1 MIFIGKINT
10 NDGKGVFKGC
20 VKTLFSIIIAVD
32 RLSVRKGKRG
42 RQDGERSILY
52 LLALF
57 AVRHWDAAGGAE
69 LFVYLLA
76 YIALTAGIFLQMVKN
91 ARHFQFFDEN
101 FLMLLATIGAM
112 VIGKYAEAVGAML
125 FFQIGKLIETV
136 SMSQTKKSIAKYM
149 DIRPDTANKK
159 SGSGEA
165 VVEPSELNIGDII
178 IIRPGEKIP
187 VDAMV
192 TAGVS
197 TVDMKALTGEAEPEE
212 VKIGTKLFSGS
223 INLSGLLEARVM
235 KVYAESTASRI
246 MRLVED
252 ANQKKSKKENFA
264 DRFTRY
270 YTPFVT
276 LLGILVMILP
286 PMMMPSHDTEI
297 WMYRGLIFLVAACP
311 LGLLISVPLAF
322 LGGIG
327 AASKQ
332 GVMIKGSNYLEA
344 LSETETF
351 IFDKTGTLT
360 KGVFHVKEVCP
371 RGGSEEEL
379 LEITAYAEAYSN
391 HPIAVSLK
399 EAYGK
404 EIDMMRVQ
412 EAKEHL
418 GYGVEALLDGRKV
431 YIGNSKF
438 MNKLGLYYHPVASV
452 GSAVHVA
459 VEGEYKGYILI
470 ADVMRKDAKRTVRW
484 LNRHQLEV
492 VMLTGDNERVAEDV
506 AKQLGIES
514 VYANL
519 MPEDKVEQL
528 EEFME
533 SQMEQEKLAFIG
545 DGIND
550 APVLA
555 RADVGIAMGGLGA
568 DAALEAA
575 DIILLE
581 DEPSRI
587 INAIR
592 ISRGTVRAVKQN
604 LVFAIGMKVLL
615 LIMAFFGYVTMQDAI
630 VADMGIM
637 LINIL
642 NSFWVIKYP
651 E

>member
-1 MIFIGKINT
+1 MAREVKNKFMEV
-10 NDGKGVFKGC
+10 GVG
-20 VKTLFSIIIAVD
+20 
-32 RLSVRKGKRG
+32 
-42 RQDGERSILY
+42 SILY

-159 SGSGEA
+159 SGSSEA

-327 AASKQ
+327 ASSNQ
-332 GVMIKGSNYLEA
+332 CVMIKGSKYL
-344 LSETETF
+344 
-351 IFDKTGTLT
+351 
-360 KGVFHVKEVCP
+360 
-371 RGGSEEEL
+371 
-379 LEITAYAEAYSN
+379 
-391 HPIAVSLK
+391 
-399 EAYGK
+399 
-404 EIDMMRVQ
+404 
-412 EAKEHL
+412 
-418 GYGVEALLDGRKV
+418 
-431 YIGNSKF
+431 
-438 MNKLGLYYHPVASV
+438 
-452 GSAVHVA
+452 
-459 VEGEYKGYILI
+459 
-470 ADVMRKDAKRTVRW
+470 
-484 LNRHQLEV
+484 
-492 VMLTGDNERVAEDV
+492 
-506 AKQLGIES
+506 
-514 VYANL
+514 
-519 MPEDKVEQL
+519 
-528 EEFME
+528 
-533 SQMEQEKLAFIG
+533 
-545 DGIND
+545 
-550 APVLA
+550 
-555 RADVGIAMGGLGA
+555 
-568 DAALEAA
+568 
-575 DIILLE
+575 
-581 DEPSRI
+581 
-587 INAIR
+587 
-592 ISRGTVRAVKQN
+592 
-604 LVFAIGMKVLL
+604 
-615 LIMAFFGYVTMQDAI
+615 
-630 VADMGIM
+630 
-637 LINIL
+637 
-642 NSFWVIKYP
+642 
-651 E
+651 

>member
-1 MIFIGKINT
+1 MAREVKNKFMEV
-10 NDGKGVFKGC
+10 GVG
-20 VKTLFSIIIAVD
+20 
-32 RLSVRKGKRG
+32 
-42 RQDGERSILY
+42 SILY

-101 FLMLLATIGAM
+101 FLMVLATIGAM

-470 ADVMRKDAKRTVRW
+470 ADVMRKDAKKTVRW

>member
-1 MIFIGKINT
+1 MAREVKNKFMEV
-10 NDGKGVFKGC
+10 GVG
-20 VKTLFSIIIAVD
+20 
-32 RLSVRKGKRG
+32 
-42 RQDGERSILY
+42 SILY

-159 SGSGEA
+159 SGSSEA

-470 ADVMRKDAKRTVRW
+470 ADVMRKDAKKTVRW

-615 LIMAFFGYVTMQDAI
+615 LIMAFLGYVTMQDAI

>member
-1 MIFIGKINT
+1 MAREVKNKFMEV
-10 NDGKGVFKGC
+10 GVG
-20 VKTLFSIIIAVD
+20 
-32 RLSVRKGKRG
+32 
-42 RQDGERSILY
+42 SILY

-57 AVRHWDAAGGAE
+57 AVRHWDVVGGAE

-76 YIALTAGIFLQMVKN
+76 YITLTAGIFLQMVKN

-470 ADVMRKDAKRTVRW
+470 ADVMRKDAKKTVRW

>member
-1 MIFIGKINT
+1 MAREVKNKFMEV
-10 NDGKGVFKGC
+10 GVG
-20 VKTLFSIIIAVD
+20 
-32 RLSVRKGKRG
+32 
-42 RQDGERSILY
+42 SILY

-136 SMSQTKKSIAKYM
+136 SMSRTKKSIAKYM

-470 ADVMRKDAKRTVRW
+470 ADVMRKDAKKTVRW

>member
-1 MIFIGKINT
+1 MAREVKNKFMEV
-10 NDGKGVFKGC
+10 GVG
-20 VKTLFSIIIAVD
+20 
-32 RLSVRKGKRG
+32 
-42 RQDGERSILY
+42 SILY

-57 AVRHWDAAGGAE
+57 AVRHWDVVGGAE

-76 YIALTAGIFLQMVKN
+76 YITLTAGIFLQMVKN

-391 HPIAVSLK
+391 HPIAMSLK

-404 EIDMMRVQ
+404 EIDTMRVQ

-438 MNKLGLYYHPVASV
+438 MNKLGLYYHPVTSV

-470 ADVMRKDAKRTVRW
+470 ADVMRKDAKKTVRW

>member
-1 MIFIGKINT
+1 MAREVKNKFMEV
-10 NDGKGVFKGC
+10 GVG
-20 VKTLFSIIIAVD
+20 
-32 RLSVRKGKRG
+32 
-42 RQDGERSILY
+42 SILY

-159 SGSGEA
+159 SGSSEA

-212 VKIGTKLFSGS
+212 VRIGTKLFSGS

-470 ADVMRKDAKRTVRW
+470 ADVMRKDAKKTVRW

>member
-1 MIFIGKINT
+1 MAREVKNKFMEV
-10 NDGKGVFKGC
+10 GVG
-20 VKTLFSIIIAVD
+20 
-32 RLSVRKGKRG
+32 
-42 RQDGERSILY
+42 SILY

-57 AVRHWDAAGGAE
+57 AVRHWDVVGGAE

-76 YIALTAGIFLQMVKN
+76 YITLTAGIFLQMVKN

-165 VVEPSELNIGDII
+165 VVEPSELNIGDTI

-297 WMYRGLIFLVAACP
+297 WIYRGLIFLVAACP

-371 RGGSEEEL
+371 RGSSAEEL

-470 ADVMRKDAKRTVRW
+470 ADVMRKDAKKTVRW

>member
-1 MIFIGKINT
+1 MAREVKNKFMEV
-10 NDGKGVFKGC
+10 GVG
-20 VKTLFSIIIAVD
+20 
-32 RLSVRKGKRG
+32 
-42 RQDGERSILY
+42 SILY

-223 INLSGLLEARVM
+223 INLSGLLEARVT

>member
-1 MIFIGKINT
+1 MAREVKNKFMEV
-10 NDGKGVFKGC
+10 GVG
-20 VKTLFSIIIAVD
+20 
-32 RLSVRKGKRG
+32 
-42 RQDGERSILY
+42 SILY

-57 AVRHWDAAGGAE
+57 AVRPWDAAGGAE

-246 MRLVED
+246 MQLVED

-404 EIDMMRVQ
+404 EIDTMRVQ

-438 MNKLGLYYHPVASV
+438 MNKLGLYYHLVASV

-470 ADVMRKDAKRTVRW
+470 ADVIRKDAKKTVRW

>member
-1 MIFIGKINT
+1 
-10 NDGKGVFKGC
+10 
-20 VKTLFSIIIAVD
+20 
-32 RLSVRKGKRG
+32 
-42 RQDGERSILY
+42 
-52 LLALF
+52 
-57 AVRHWDAAGGAE
+57 
-69 LFVYLLA
+69 
-76 YIALTAGIFLQMVKN
+76 
-91 ARHFQFFDEN
+91 
-101 FLMLLATIGAM
+101 
-112 VIGKYAEAVGAML
+112 
-125 FFQIGKLIETV
+125 
-136 SMSQTKKSIAKYM
+136 
-149 DIRPDTANKK
+149 
-159 SGSGEA
+159 
-165 VVEPSELNIGDII
+165 
-178 IIRPGEKIP
+178 
-187 VDAMV
+187 
-192 TAGVS
+192 
-197 TVDMKALTGEAEPEE
+197 
-212 VKIGTKLFSGS
+212 
-223 INLSGLLEARVM
+223 
-235 KVYAESTASRI
+235 
-246 MRLVED
+246 
-252 ANQKKSKKENFA
+252 
-264 DRFTRY
+264 
-270 YTPFVT
+270 
-276 LLGILVMILP
+276 
-286 PMMMPSHDTEI
+286 
-297 WMYRGLIFLVAACP
+297 
-311 LGLLISVPLAF
+311 
-322 LGGIG
+322 
-327 AASKQ
+327 
-332 GVMIKGSNYLEA
+332 
-344 LSETETF
+344 
-351 IFDKTGTLT
+351 
-360 KGVFHVKEVCP
+360 
-371 RGGSEEEL
+371 
-379 LEITAYAEAYSN
+379 
-391 HPIAVSLK
+391 
-399 EAYGK
+399 
-404 EIDMMRVQ
+404 MRVQ

-438 MNKLGLYYHPVASV
+438 MNKLGLYYHPVTSV

-470 ADVMRKDAKRTVRW
+470 ADVMRKDAKKTVRW

>member
-1 MIFIGKINT
+1 MAREVKNKFMEV
-10 NDGKGVFKGC
+10 GVG
-20 VKTLFSIIIAVD
+20 
-32 RLSVRKGKRG
+32 
-42 RQDGERSILY
+42 SILY

-112 VIGKYAEAVGAML
+112 VIGKYAEAIGAML

-223 INLSGLLEARVM
+223 INLSGLLEARVT

-470 ADVMRKDAKRTVRW
+470 ADVMRKDAKKTVRW

>member
-1 MIFIGKINT
+1 MAREVKNKFMEV
-10 NDGKGVFKGC
+10 GVG
-20 VKTLFSIIIAVD
+20 
-32 RLSVRKGKRG
+32 
-42 RQDGERSILY
+42 SILY
-52 LLALF
+52 LLAFF
-57 AVRHWDAAGGAE
+57 AVRHWDVAGGAE

-371 RGGSEEEL
+371 RGSSAEEL

-404 EIDMMRVQ
+404 EIDTMRVQ

-438 MNKLGLYYHPVASV
+438 MNKLGLYYHPVTSV

-470 ADVMRKDAKRTVRW
+470 ADVMRKDAKKTVRW

>member
-1 MIFIGKINT
+1 MAREVKNKFMEV
-10 NDGKGVFKGC
+10 GVG
-20 VKTLFSIIIAVD
+20 
-32 RLSVRKGKRG
+32 
-42 RQDGERSILY
+42 SILY

-57 AVRHWDAAGGAE
+57 AVRHWDVVGGAE

-76 YIALTAGIFLQMVKN
+76 YITLTAGIFLQMVKN

-264 DRFTRY
+264 DLFTRY

-371 RGGSEEEL
+371 RGGSAEEL

-404 EIDMMRVQ
+404 EIDTMRVQ

-438 MNKLGLYYHPVASV
+438 MNKLGLYYHPVTSV

-470 ADVMRKDAKRTVRW
+470 ADVMRKDAKKTVRW